1 MTTAK
6 DSSSL
11 RAAFQQ
17 EVVVQQ
23 NLDHLN
29 VTKVILLLTDP
40 LLAIFI
46 LGTLLCDISIKVTEK
61 SVVLYFEFH
70 GRTLMLK

>member
-6 DSSSL
+6 DSASM

-17 EVVVQQ
+17 EVVVQE

-40 LLAIFI
+40 LLADFY
-46 LGTLLCDISIKVTEK
+46 TW
-61 SVVLYFEFH
+61 YFA
-70 GRTLMLK
+70 L